1 MVCVKEGGCRLCHL
15 CTGGVG
21 VVGVVGL
28 LVTPVEDTPCNTA
41 PCRFITGGPTH
52 VCQNHRHYSARPR
65 VPKSGN
71 KTFLLRLSQKLTLSQ
86 ISLSYPGRV
95 QPKHGD

>member
-1 MVCVKEGGCRLCHL
+1 MSAVY
-15 CTGGVG
+15 G

>member
-1 MVCVKEGGCRLCHL
+1 MSAVY
-15 CTGGVG
+15 G

-28 LVTPVEDTPCNTA
+28 LVTPVEDTACVTPVEDTPCNTA